1 MRIMVTGGAGYIGSH
16 AARRLLADGHH
27 VTIVDNL
34 STGARGSIG
43 ALRTLPGSE
52 RLSFHEL
59 DIADRPRME
68 RVLRDEGVEA
78 VMHFAAFANL
88 RESVFNPLMYYRNNT
103 ASALALIE
111 ACDAADISRFVF
123 SSTCATYGELPDEC
137 IPIRED
143 YPHRSPINPYG
154 HSKLAVEHMLE
165 DYADQRNRDDRRPDF
180 GYAVLRYFN
189 VAGCDSR
196 GLLGEDRTPHI
207 RIIPI
212 IVEAALGRRAGV
224 TIFGTDYP
232 TDDGTCVRDYI
243 HVDDLVDAHVA
254 VMDALQPG
262 EKRAY
267 NLGIGRGYSI
277 RELIDA
283 TRRVTGVD
291 FPVRE
296 GPRAL
301 GDPAKLYCDPGL
313 IRRELG
319 WSARIDSIDDIIRS
333 AWQWMKANPEGYAS
347 LGF

>member
-16 AARRLLADGHH
+16 AAKRLLADGHD
-27 VTIVDNL
+27 VVIVDNL
-34 STGARGSIG
+34 STGVLGAIE
-43 ALRTLPGSE
+43 ALRKVPGSD
-52 RLSFHEL
+52 RLTWQEM
-59 DIADRPRME
+59 DIADRDGMV
-68 RVLRDEGVEA
+68 RVLRENDVEA

-103 ASALALIE
+103 ASALAMIE
-111 ACDAADISRFVF
+111 ACDVADISRFVF
-123 SSTCATYGELPDEC
+123 SSTCATYGEVPDDL

-143 YPHRSPINPYG
+143 FPHRSPINPYG

-165 DYADQRNRDDRRPDF
+165 DYADQRNRDSDRPDF

-189 VAGCDSR
+189 VAGCDR
-196 GLLGEDRTPHI
+196 DGLLGEDRTPHI

-212 IVEAALGRRAGV
+212 IVEAALGRREGV

-232 TDDGTCVRDYI
+232 TPDGTCVRDYI

-254 VMDALQPG
+254 VLNSLQPG

-283 TRRVTGVD
+283 TRRVTGSD
-291 FPVRE
+291 FPVTE
-296 GPRAL
+296 GQRAL
-301 GDPAKLYCDPGL
+301 GDPANLYCDPSL
-313 IRRELG
+313 ILKELG
-319 WSARIDSIDDIIRS
+319 WSVEVDSIDEIIRT
-333 AWQWMKANPEGYAS
+333 AWEWMKAHPEGYAS
-347 LGF
+347 TEG